1 MKGTFNNII
10 ISSIQKIVDE
20 AIAKAP
26 FTKIRSGRVLAKVN
40 NKYTI
45 LMDGR
50 EYQNVECYG
59 STNLTVGAVVKV
71 IIPENNA
78 SQMFI
83 LPPNPDSF
91 IIEP

>member
-1 MKGTFNNII
+1 MKGNFNNII

-20 AIAKAP
+20 AISKAP
-26 FTKIRSGRVLAKVN
+26 FTKIRSGRILAKVG

-50 EYQNVECYG
+50 EYSNVDCYG
-59 STNLTVGAVVKV
+59 SADLTVGVIVKV
-71 IIPENNA
+71 IIPENNP

-83 LPPNPDSF
+83 LPPPGVY
-91 IIEP
+91 IVEP